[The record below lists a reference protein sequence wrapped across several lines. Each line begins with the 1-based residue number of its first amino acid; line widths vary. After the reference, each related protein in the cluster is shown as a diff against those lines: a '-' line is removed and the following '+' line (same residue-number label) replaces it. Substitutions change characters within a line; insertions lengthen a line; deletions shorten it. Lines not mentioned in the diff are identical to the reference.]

1 MKSHARLRLRQP
13 VKPETTMLRVGG
25 KPFRCNCGANVF
37 TKKSVSG
44 KTVFVCNG
52 CQEWYA

>member
-1 MKSHARLRLRQP
+1 VKSQARLRLRQP
-13 VKPETTMLRVGG
+13 IEPEATMLRVGG
-25 KPFRCNCGANVF
+25 KPFRCTCGANVF